1 MVSED
6 FESRVIETGSSNSP
20 RSDRSDATRATE
32 LIVLDDE
39 IHDNQKVVE
48 EKNEQDDVVLLI
60 PIRFR
65 CQKIHALVCFGES
78 AGGGASCTLRRFQKK
93 SKNVMGIYRREIDF
107 KEQAFETGSYSRRKT
122 TTRLPIVDE
131 EYEYSRSERP
141 G

>member
-65 CQKIHALVCFGES
+65 CQKIHALVCFGH
-78 AGGGASCTLRRFQKK
+78 
-93 SKNVMGIYRREIDF
+93 GIC
-107 KEQAFETGSYSRRKT
+107 
-122 TTRLPIVDE
+122 
-131 EYEYSRSERP
+131 
-141 G
+141 